1 MSKTAMSWSEW
12 SGTDALGLADLV
24 RKKKVS
30 PKEVAAQAAAGIGAA
45 NPTLRAVLEVFD
57 DVVGNPDQDGP
68 AKDGRFYG
76 VPLLLKDI
84 GSGLKGRKNESG
96 SPLLRGYVAPETDPL
111 VANFLGSGL
120 VPIGRSTTPEFGMT
134 FDTCTNYLDEVIVTR
149 NPWNLERTPGGSS
162 GGSAAMVSAGVLP
175 ISMASDG
182 GGSTR
187 IPASFCGLV
196 GHKSS
201 RGLVPRQLTGSDY
214 MSRHV
219 NEGVVTRS
227 VRDSAAALD
236 GLAKGGPT
244 GGFFVRCTP
253 AVPSFLEAL
262 KDAPKGWKIGLS
274 TGPWGRSTPIDAE
287 VAARIREVAKLLEG
301 LGHKVEEVKDAEI
314 CDWPAMWH
322 GYATHWII
330 SRLGHAALARSRNID
345 VSRIKDFM
353 APMVWR
359 HFEAAQKYKVTDL
372 LEAMGENN
380 TVMRGFGRA
389 FDRYDVL
396 LTPTLAIRVP
406 QANGPYSLLRDE
418 PLEGWMNR
426 LADACRFTMPGNES
440 GAPAISVPAGLDS
453 DGLPIGAMIHGSF
466 GRDDMCLRL
475 AAQIEAAKPEW
486 FSARPKYHI
495 AAGAW
500 TR

>member
-1 MSKTAMSWSEW
+1 MSQNPLSWSEW
-12 SGTDALGLADLV
+12 SALDALALADLV
-24 RKKKVS
+24 RSGKLTA
-30 PKEVAAQAAAGIGAA
+30 KEVAAQAASGIAAA
-45 NPTLRAVLEVFD
+45 NPTLRAVLEVFS
-57 DVVGNPDQDGP
+57 DVVANPDHDGP

-96 SPLLRGYVAPETDPL
+96 SPLLRDFRATETDPL
-111 VANFLGSGL
+111 VANFLGAGL

-162 GGSAAMVSAGVLP
+162 GGSAAMVAAGVLP

-201 RGLVPRQLTGSDY
+201 RGMVPRQLSQSDY
-214 MSRHV
+214 ISRHV

-236 GLAKGGPT
+236 GLAKGSPGS
-244 GGFFVRCTP
+244 FFVRATP

-262 KDAPKGWKIGLS
+262 ADVPKGWKIGLS
-274 TGPWGRSTPIDAE
+274 TGPWGRATPVDAE
-287 VAARIREVAKLLEG
+287 VAARIREVGKLLES
-301 LGHKVEEVKDAEI
+301 LGHHVEEVKDEAI

-322 GYATHWII
+322 GYVTHWIT
-330 SRLGHAALARSRNID
+330 SRLGHAAIARSRNID
-345 VSRIKDFM
+345 VARIKDFM
-353 APMVWR
+353 APMVYR
-359 HFEAAQKYKVTDL
+359 HFEAAQDYKLTDL
-372 LEAMGENN
+372 MTAMGENN
-380 TVMRGFGRA
+380 IVSRGFGRT
-389 FDRYDVL
+389 FERFDVL

-406 QANGPYSLLRDE
+406 KANGPYSLLHDE
-418 PLEGWMNR
+418 PLKGWMDR
-426 LADACRFTMPGNES
+426 LADACRFTMPGNET
-440 GAPAISVPAGLDS
+440 GAPGISVPAGLDS
-453 DGLPIGAMIHGSF
+453 DGLPIGAQIHGTY
-466 GRDDMCLRL
+466 GRDDMVLRL
-475 AAQIEAAKPEW
+475 AAQIEDAKPEW
-486 FSARPKYHI
+486 FSARPKNHI
-495 AAGAW
+495 ASGVW
-500 TR
+500 S